1 MESINEK
8 TYYQDSKVLVTQTN
22 FSVGNKTYPLN
33 SISSVSIFKLED
45 KKTMAIVLVILG
57 GLIALGADSRTIGL
71 AMLMAGFILI
81 IMGKKDF
88 FTLSFNSSG
97 KLKKG
102 IISKDENYVQ
112 KIVEAINTAKHHK
125 NCA

>member
-1 MESINEK
+1 
-8 TYYQDSKVLVTQTN
+8 
-22 FSVGNKTYPLN
+22 
-33 SISSVSIFKLED
+33 
-45 KKTMAIVLVILG
+45 MAIVLVILG

-71 AMLMAGFILI
+71 AMLVAGFILI

-88 FTLSFNSSG
+88 FSLSFNSSG